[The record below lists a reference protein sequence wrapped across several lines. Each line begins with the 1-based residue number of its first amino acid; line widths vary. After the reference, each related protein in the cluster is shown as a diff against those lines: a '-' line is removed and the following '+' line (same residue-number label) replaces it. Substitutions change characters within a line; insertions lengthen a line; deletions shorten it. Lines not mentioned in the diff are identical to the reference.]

1 MHIVFFERRIIMKLR
16 KSLVCSSV
24 LAAVAMLAVAGCSSD
39 SSSTDASAT
48 TTAAEAADTS
58 AADADTEADTDADT
72 DAETDAD
79 TEADTD
85 AADDTEAED
94 TEGEDTNEVS
104 GNDAAGAEE
113 YTTADPEEFAAAPY
127 HGYLCFQTPV
137 YSFRNACDD
146 ASYGINGTSNTDEIG
161 YDIVHAWD
169 GSTLISDPGEF
180 QDAAITGDGTY
191 TVSVTGLAWNSDEFA
206 SQNYYNLIFLS
217 TDIPV
222 DALNSDDF
230 SITVDELKV
239 GDNAVELDPEL
250 ILNNWEDTDEDDE
263 LTTGLQI
270 SLQNI
275 WSDNAKIGSYDV
287 NASSMSITFTITGLD
302 SYEGSSVIE

>member
-1 MHIVFFERRIIMKLR
+1 MKLR

-24 LAAVAMLAVAGCSSD
+24 LAAVAMLAVAGCGSD
-39 SSSTDASAT
+39 SSSTDTTTT
-48 TTAAEAADTS
+48 TTAAQE
-58 AADADTEADTDADT
+58 
-72 DAETDAD
+72 ETDAA
-79 TEADTD
+79 TT
-85 AADDTEAED
+85 AAQEDDTEAPVEDDTTEAPEDD
-94 TEGEDTNEVS
+94 TEAPEES
-104 GNDAAGAEE
+104 SEEEAEGGDVE

-146 ASYGINGTSNTDEIG
+146 GSYGINGTSNTDEIG
-161 YDIVHAWD
+161 YGIVHAWD

-206 SQNYYNLIFLS
+206 SQDYYNLIFLS

-239 GDNAVELDPEL
+239 GDKAVELDPEL
-250 ILNNWEDTDEDDE
+250 IINNWDDTEEEDE
-263 LTTGLQI
+263 LTTGLQV

-275 WSDNAKIGSYDV
+275 WGDNAKIASYDV
-287 NASSMSITFTITGLD
+287 NATSMSITFTITGLD
-302 SYEGSSVIE
+302 SYEGASVIE